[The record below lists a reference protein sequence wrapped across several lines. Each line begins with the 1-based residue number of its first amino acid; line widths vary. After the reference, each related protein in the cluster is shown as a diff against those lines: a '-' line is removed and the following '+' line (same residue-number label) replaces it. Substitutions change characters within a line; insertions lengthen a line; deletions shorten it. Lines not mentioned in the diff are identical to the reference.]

1 DVLQM
6 LGQLILS
13 QTLPACTVERFTTNA
28 ECLAGVEKLAVS
40 ATKPELLTGPVTP
53 VTVKDFAPDEAG
65 SVGPMEI
72 FYVKGWSRSVP
83 AVACLLHAYELPDA
97 LEVWEDELMNTE
109 VLQLLLMR
117 LEKDYATLHV
127 KARKPYEAMQRV
139 CCLYL
144 ACERSLRS
152 KVPEA
157 FFLEQQPEIRKS

>member
-1 DVLQM
+1 MVEVCVEQSVCCAHLPEDNLIVCVPKDVLQM

-13 QTLPACTVERFTTNA
+13 QTLPACTVERSVYNLNICCQVWRLRVVLRFTTNA

-72 FYVKGWSRSVP
+72 FYVKGWSRSVA

-97 LEVWEDELMNTE
+97 LEARSVP
-109 VLQLLLMR
+109 QL
-117 LEKDYATLHV
+117 
-127 KARKPYEAMQRV
+127 
-139 CCLYL
+139 
-144 ACERSLRS
+144 
-152 KVPEA
+152 
-157 FFLEQQPEIRKS
+157 FKS